1 MAKPSRPDLSTR
13 MNRPDLSAGR
23 RIALHGR
30 ALLACDDHGDLETL
44 AKLLENQG
52 LEVHIARD
60 GDHTL
65 ELLKSWDFDLVFLGS
80 EGFTTLQKIK
90 EHPRTNPIPVLI
102 TASADQLDEAAR
114 CIEAGAEDYLSKPF
128 HAVLLRAR
136 VMACLEKK
144 ALGEAGLRH
153 LQAVEETQR
162 RLQGELSEA
171 ARYVRSIL
179 PEPIEHPFK
188 IDWKYSPSSELGG
201 DAFGYHS
208 IDEEHFAV
216 YLLDVCGH
224 GVAASLLSVTA
235 INLIRS
241 GALPNTDFRDPSAVL
256 AALNLAF
263 PMERQNG
270 MYFTIWYGVY
280 HSPSRTLRHGSGG
293 HPPALL
299 ISGSESSR
307 LHAPG
312 MIIGAMADSR
322 FETQTCPVPEGAT
335 LLVLCDGCFEIQNP
349 GGGVVAFE
357 EFEIFMRQNGQEPN
371 GLGKLFAWV
380 KKRQGGGRLMDDFSI
395 VRIQF

>member
-1 MAKPSRPDLSTR
+1 
-13 MNRPDLSAGR
+13 MNRPDFPAGPP
-23 RIALHGR
+23 IALHRR
-30 ALLACDDHGDLETL
+30 ALLACDNPRDLEIL

-52 LEVHIARD
+52 LEVHTAHD
-60 GDHTL
+60 GTHAL
-65 ELLKSWDFDLVFLGS
+65 ELLKSSDFDLVFLGS
-80 EGFTTLQKIK
+80 EGYETLLKIK

-102 TASADQLDEAAR
+102 TTAPDRLDEAVR
-114 CIEAGAEDYLSKPF
+114 CLEAGAEDYLSKPYN
-128 HAVLLRAR
+128 AVLLRVR
-136 VMACLEKK
+136 VMASLEKK

-179 PEPIEHPFK
+179 PEPIEHPLQ

-208 IDEEHFAV
+208 IDEEHFAI

-235 INLIRS
+235 INMIRS

-280 HSPSRTLRHGSGG
+280 HTPSRTLRHGSGG

-307 LHAPG
+307 LHSPG
-312 MIIGAMADSR
+312 MIIGAMPDSR
-322 FETQTCPVPEGAT
+322 FETHTCPVPEGAT
-335 LLVLCDGCFEIQNP
+335 LFVLCDGCYEIQNA
-349 GGGVVAFE
+349 GGGMVAFE
-357 EFEIFMRQNGQEPN
+357 EFEAFMRQNGQEPN

-395 VRIQF
+395 VRIRF